1 MKRCHDICE
10 LQTPAW
16 PGCQVPSIHLINVR
30 ERAEKDK
37 IYMTFFIFSYH
48 HLRHLARPMAR
59 HQPLKLSKIPVGES
73 QGSGHQ
79 TPSTP
84 LHHTHPRA
92 RAPGSGDHRALE
104 QHAEAAACWPAL
116 CSKQMDPCR
125 FKAYIGCYCPNLTV
139 LPLLSNGAME
149 IAHLLITVTLIHV
162 VAGGRGK
169 VGAPSLFAQKYP
181 RLARPPAEM
190 VYRKR
195 KRTDNV
201 EAEYLDLP
209 AVGSQV
215 LTPGTMKG
223 SLSTSSIN
231 RLTTILIRWIVDCD
245 GGASDWV
252 TF

>member
-1 MKRCHDICE
+1 
-10 LQTPAW
+10 
-16 PGCQVPSIHLINVR
+16 
-30 ERAEKDK
+30 
-37 IYMTFFIFSYH
+37 
-48 HLRHLARPMAR
+48 
-59 HQPLKLSKIPVGES
+59 
-73 QGSGHQ
+73 
-79 TPSTP
+79 
-84 LHHTHPRA
+84 
-92 RAPGSGDHRALE
+92 
-104 QHAEAAACWPAL
+104 
-116 CSKQMDPCR
+116 MDPCR

-245 GGASDWV
+245 GGASD
-252 TF
+252 